1 MDFTADTQNDAL
13 EAEMGVQFDYSEAE
27 KANADMLI
35 TEHYDLLTRIA
46 RSKRRRMNVNDTL
59 CTTEILH
66 ETYFKINDKA
76 NWKSSEHFV
85 RCAAL
90 AMRCVIVDYARKKLT
105 DKRGSGAV
113 KIALEDNEGLMPE
126 FSETPEQIVG
136 ISRLLE
142 KLGKS
147 NPRWMRVVDARY
159 FSGMTEIETAE
170 ALGMNARTVRRDW
183 YEARDWMATQLQV
196 N

>member
-1 MDFTADTQNDAL
+1 MEYDFDTTDVISDGASSHLSDYTAHEKTDAN
-13 EAEMGVQFDYSEAE
+13 
-27 KANADMLI
+27 KLI

-66 ETYFKINDKA
+66 ETYFKVSDRN
-76 NWKSSEHFV
+76 NWVSGEHFI
-85 RCAAL
+85 RCATL

-105 DKRGSGAV
+105 NKRGNGAIKV
-113 KIALEDNEGLMPE
+113 NFEDYEGIMPE

-136 ISRLLE
+136 IARLLE

-159 FSGMTEIETAE
+159 FSGMTENETAD
-170 ALGMNARTVRRDW
+170 ALGMTSRTVRRDW
-183 YEARDWMATQLQV
+183 QEARAWMATQLQV
-196 N
+196 V